1 MMRVNDN
8 GVYRDATPA
17 EIAEMERVAAEILP
31 PEPTE
36 QDRLRADVDYLLMIM
51 EG

>member
-17 EIAEMERVAAEILP
+17 EMERMAAEILT